1 MSGARYLAAAGE
13 AEALRRW
20 LSALVPPRH
29 SPQRLNRVLDTD
41 DLVVFASPETPL
53 LPMAENKGLL
63 IGRLFRGRDSCE
75 PVTALALSES
85 RHAAWSR
92 GRSLLETTWG
102 GFVAFL
108 RDSEAVTAIRDP
120 SGAVPA
126 HYRDAMG
133 IHIYFS
139 HLELVEGLGLDR
151 PGIDE
156 AFLRQWLTYPFLRT
170 ARTGLEGFTEL
181 LPGTGRTTGRGAA
194 VVETVWTPWPA
205 AAAEKEVRGFA
216 EAARRLR
223 DVALATVPVQLAGIE
238 NLVLELSGGLDS
250 SIVAACLG
258 RAGCSFSAAN
268 FVTILPDGDE
278 RHYAR
283 RVADAVGVELAEL
296 REDDLPLDLV
306 PPRLRALRPALSPV
320 LQPLRRAL
328 ARHARQTGAGDFVTG
343 AGGDNLFCYLT
354 TTAPILDASSSLGLR
369 AAAATLQD
377 VATLGE
383 CTIWRAGRL
392 ALRKRVRQKKRP
404 AWKEDRRF
412 LTPAGIA
419 DEPDPH
425 PWLDRPPGALPGKIE
440 HVESLVRV
448 QHFLEPQYPSGETI
462 HHPLLNQ
469 PLTELC
475 LAIPSWL
482 WVSGGRNRAIARAA
496 FADLLPAEIIRRRTK
511 GRLESM
517 CARAYSANRGKL
529 AELLLD
535 GELRK
540 RRLLD
545 AAQVEAYLRIDG
557 RPPDDAFYRVFDF
570 VSVELWLR
578 SWRD

>member
-1 MSGARYLAAAGE
+1 MTGPRYLAATGE
-13 AEALRRW
+13 GEGLRRW

-29 SPQRLNRVLDTD
+29 SPQRLNRVMDTE

-53 LPMAENKGLL
+53 LPLAEDKGLL

-75 PVTALALSES
+75 PVAALTLSES

-92 GRSLLETTWG
+92 GRSLMESTWG

-120 SGAVPA
+120 SGSVPV
-126 HYRDAMG
+126 HHRDERG

-139 HLELVEGLGLDR
+139 HFELVEGLGLGW

-156 AFLRQWLTYPFLRT
+156 TFLRQWLTYPFLRT
-170 ARTGLEGFTEL
+170 ARTGIEGFTEV

-194 VVETVWTPWPA
+194 VVETIWTPWRA
-205 AAAEKEVRGFA
+205 AAPEKQVQDFE

-223 DVALATVPVQLAGIE
+223 DVALATVPVQLAAIQ
-238 NLVLELSGGLDS
+238 NPVLELSGGLDS
-250 SIVAACLG
+250 SIVAACLSQS
-258 RAGCSFSAAN
+258 GCSFRAAN

-283 RVADAVGVELAEL
+283 RVAEAVGFELAEL
-296 REDDLPLDLV
+296 REDELPLDLS
-306 PPRLRALRPALSPV
+306 PPKRRTLRPGLSPV

-354 TTAPILDASSSLGLR
+354 TTAPILDASSTLGLR

-412 LTPAGIA
+412 LAPAGIA
-419 DEPDPH
+419 DQPDLH

-482 WVSGGRNRAIARAA
+482 WVRGGRNRAVARAA
-496 FADLLPAEIIRRRTK
+496 FADLLPAEIVRRRTK

-517 CARAYSANRGKL
+517 CARAYSANRVKL

-545 AAQVEAYLRIDG
+545 AAQVGAYLRIDG
-557 RPPDDAFYRVFDF
+557 RPPDDGFYRVFDL
-570 VSVELWLR
+570 VAVLDPSIR
-578 SWRD
+578 R